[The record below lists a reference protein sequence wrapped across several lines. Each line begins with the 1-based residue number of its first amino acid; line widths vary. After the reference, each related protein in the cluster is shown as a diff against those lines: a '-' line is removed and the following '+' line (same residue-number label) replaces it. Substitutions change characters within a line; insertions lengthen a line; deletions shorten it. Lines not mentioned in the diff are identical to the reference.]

1 MICCDGVAME
11 RFGTLDKKRGIVNIA
26 IRREGRKTYLSMDE
40 AMVDLAVDLF
50 HGDTKALGRWVQE
63 RVDEWDAA
71 RRSIEEGDDEGAR
84 GVPCSGLSRLI
95 QREVVGLA
103 RRMLAKEK
111 PATDVAGGGDVRQAA
126 MGSGA
131 VVFMSRQ

>member
-1 MICCDGVAME
+1 ME

-40 AMVDLAVDLF
+40 AMVGLAVDLF
-50 HGDTKALGRWVQE
+50 HGDTKALGRWIQE

-71 RRSIEEGDDEGAR
+71 RRSIDEGGDEGAR

-95 QREVVGLA
+95 QREVIGLA
-103 RRMLAKEK
+103 RRVLAEKK
-111 PATDVAGGGDVRQAA
+111 PATDVAGGGDVRQSV

-131 VVFMSRQ
+131 VVLMSRQKTASP

>member
-1 MICCDGVAME
+1 MAME

-40 AMVDLAVDLF
+40 AMVYLAVDLF
-50 HGDTKALGRWVQE
+50 RGDTKALGRWIQE
-63 RVDEWDAA
+63 RVDDWDAA
-71 RRSIEEGDDEGAR
+71 RRSIEEGREEAAR

-95 QREVVGLA
+95 QREVIELA

-111 PATDVAGGGDVRQAA
+111 PATDVAGGGVLQATA
-126 MGSGA
+126 GSGDA
-131 VVFMSRQ
+131 APMSLQQNMSP